1 MKKLENRVALVVGS
15 TSGIGEAIAK
25 QLAADGAK
33 VVVNGRRAE
42 AGDRVVKE
50 IEEAGGVAAF
60 VRADISKEDE
70 CKNLVEETVEKFGG
84 LDILAINAGVAQ
96 ATALEDMTVDFW
108 DNTMNINLRSAF
120 IISQAAVPHLL
131 KSEHAAIVT
140 TASMAAI
147 KAFDQQFAYGSSK
160 AGIAQFTKMLAVAYA
175 EKGIRANSIAP
186 GVINTDILANAPD
199 GYIDAIAQTIP
210 MKRLGEPEEI
220 AKLAS
225 FLVSDDASYITGQLI
240 SIDGGS
246 TLA

>member
-50 IEEAGGVAAF
+50 IEAAGGVAGF

-96 ATALEDMTVDFW
+96 ATALEDMTVDF
-108 DNTMNINLRSAF
+108 
-120 IISQAAVPHLL
+120 
-131 KSEHAAIVT
+131 
-140 TASMAAI
+140 
-147 KAFDQQFAYGSSK
+147 
-160 AGIAQFTKMLAVAYA
+160 
-175 EKGIRANSIAP
+175 
-186 GVINTDILANAPD
+186 
-199 GYIDAIAQTIP
+199 
-210 MKRLGEPEEI
+210 
-220 AKLAS
+220 
-225 FLVSDDASYITGQLI
+225 
-240 SIDGGS
+240 
-246 TLA
+246 